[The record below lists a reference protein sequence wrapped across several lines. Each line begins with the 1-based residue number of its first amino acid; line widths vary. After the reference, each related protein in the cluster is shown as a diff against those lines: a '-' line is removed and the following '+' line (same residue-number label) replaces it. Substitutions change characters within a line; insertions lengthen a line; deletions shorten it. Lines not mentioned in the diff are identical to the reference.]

1 MNSGNEGAPVWPKPL
16 SAPLPPPLWPKTKS
30 LRGLSELVRGLK
42 SSLSPSLYRTVRP
55 RERFICPKLPAMEKP
70 KMSYPLTLNEEHRPQ
85 ACWRGPDDPLASV
98 SQPNP
103 ICSSASPDLSS
114 PCEGQVLHPRPDPL
128 VCPDPSQGWGLWRG
142 VWLPSA
148 CPLRYVSV
156 TSVVW
161 QSVSICHPSIDLELT
176 QAASSPGVSFGG
188 RGLRTAPPDLQHAD
202 SERHTQDEKSCFS
215 PRVLSLGPRPDPAGA
230 AAREASKGIELGSPS
245 SLTPGFGRPRTTEA

>member
-1 MNSGNEGAPVWPKPL
+1 
-16 SAPLPPPLWPKTKS
+16 
-30 LRGLSELVRGLK
+30 
-42 SSLSPSLYRTVRP
+42 
-55 RERFICPKLPAMEKP
+55 
-70 KMSYPLTLNEEHRPQ
+70 MSYPLTLNEERRPQ

-103 ICSSASPDLSS
+103 ICSSPSPELSS

-176 QAASSPGVSFGG
+176 QAASSPGVSLGG

-230 AAREASKGIELGSPS
+230 AAREASKGIELCSPS
-245 SLTPGFGRPRTTEA
+245 SLTPGLAGQGRLRLELAPAFQGPARGGMLPPPPFPCKHGFGWALEAAVKKSGPVWERSRKKRS

>member
-1 MNSGNEGAPVWPKPL
+1 
-16 SAPLPPPLWPKTKS
+16 
-30 LRGLSELVRGLK
+30 
-42 SSLSPSLYRTVRP
+42 
-55 RERFICPKLPAMEKP
+55 
-70 KMSYPLTLNEEHRPQ
+70 MSYPLTLNEERRPQ

-103 ICSSASPDLSS
+103 ICSSPSPELSS

-176 QAASSPGVSFGG
+176 QAASSPGVSLGG
-188 RGLRTAPPDLQHAD
+188 RGLRTAPLTCSMQIQRDTHRMRNLASLQ
-202 SERHTQDEKSCFS
+202 EFFLLGQGRILLGQLPEKHRRELNSARRLPS
-215 PRVLSLGPRPDPAGA
+215 PPGLAGQGRLRLELAPAFQGP
-230 AAREASKGIELGSPS
+230 ARGGMLPPPPFPCKH
-245 SLTPGFGRPRTTEA
+245 GFGWALEAAVKKSGPVWERSRKKRS

>member
-42 SSLSPSLYRTVRP
+42 SSLSPSLYRTMRP

-70 KMSYPLTLNEEHRPQ
+70 KMSYPLTLNEERRPQ

-103 ICSSASPDLSS
+103 ICSSPSPELSS

-176 QAASSPGVSFGG
+176 QAASSPGVSLGG
-188 RGLRTAPPDLQHAD
+188 RGLRTGRQVSRGSAGEYQAD
-202 SERHTQDEKSCFS
+202 ER
-215 PRVLSLGPRPDPAGA
+215 
-230 AAREASKGIELGSPS
+230 
-245 SLTPGFGRPRTTEA
+245 

>member
-1 MNSGNEGAPVWPKPL
+1 
-16 SAPLPPPLWPKTKS
+16 
-30 LRGLSELVRGLK
+30 
-42 SSLSPSLYRTVRP
+42 
-55 RERFICPKLPAMEKP
+55 
-70 KMSYPLTLNEEHRPQ
+70 MSCPLTLNEGRRPQ

-103 ICSSASPDLSS
+103 VCSSPSPDLSS
-114 PCEGQVLHPRPDPL
+114 PCEGQMRHSRPDPL

-142 VWLPSA
+142 VRLPSA

-161 QSVSICHPSIDLELT
+161 PVCKYLPSQHRPGANTGSIFPWSQPWGSGTKDHP
-176 QAASSPGVSFGG
+176 
-188 RGLRTAPPDLQHAD
+188 PPHLQHAD

-230 AAREASKGIELGSPS
+230 AAREASKGIELCSPS
-245 SLTPGFGRPRTTEA
+245 SLTPGFGGPRTTEA